1 MPLGCLSNLSVRRAD
16 GRLIVRFQII
26 AAEGNNACL
35 EAGNRLLAR
44 EYLDWIPE
52 TVVFDAG
59 HPWAITRE
67 LDVYLLAA
75 PSGHLEAWHAPRAGR
90 PTEERDA
97 MARLARLLFE
107 RDVLSRP
114 DVDRFLLAVESS
126 FMILPA

>member
-1 MPLGCLSNLSVRRAD
+1 MPASRQEIDFSPGNTSTGYPKRLS
-16 GRLIVRFQII
+16 
-26 AAEGNNACL
+26 
-35 EAGNRLLAR
+35 
-44 EYLDWIPE
+44 
-52 TVVFDAG
+52 AG
-59 HPWAITRE
+59 HPWAITQE
-67 LDVYLLAA
+67 LDVYLMAA

-107 RDVLSRP
+107 RDVLSRS